1 MLLSNS
7 RNFRAF
13 SARNGADALNVNVSS
28 CKLGKFFRMQYSRK
42 NFDAVD
48 NPRPWP
54 CEIRTRIDEINVAA
68 ARRWK
73 RIESREFFLQ
83 FLIAVIRFDIIA
95 AERVHDNVLGRIQQL
110 SPNF

>member
-28 CKLGKFFRMQYSRK
+28 CKLREFFRMQYSRE
-42 NFDAVD
+42 NFDAAD
-48 NPRPWP
+48 NARPWP
-54 CEIRTRIDEINVAA
+54 CEVRTRIDEINVAA

-73 RIESREFFLQ
+73 RIESRKFFQ
-83 FLIAVIRFDIIA
+83 
-95 AERVHDNVLGRIQQL
+95 
-110 SPNF
+110 